1 MYAMKRTSLFLDV
14 RTLRALKAAAER
26 RNVSVAS
33 LVREAVVQYLSAP
46 RESNTLPSVA
56 GRFSSRK
63 KDTSA
68 RTDDFLW
75 RDPHR

>member
-1 MYAMKRTSLFLDV
+1 MKRTSLFLDNK
-14 RTLRALKAAAER
+14 TLRALKVAAER

-33 LVREAVVQYLSAP
+33 LVREAVAHYLAAP
-46 RESNTLPSVA
+46 QSTGTLPSIA
-56 GRFSSRK
+56 GRFSSGK
-63 KDTSA
+63 KDTSS

>member
-1 MYAMKRTSLFLDV
+1 MKRTSLFLDAG
-14 RTLRALKAAAER
+14 TLRALKAAADR

-33 LVREAVVQYLSAP
+33 LVREAVVQYLAAP
-46 RESNTLPSVA
+46 AGGNALPSIA
-56 GRFSSRK
+56 GRFSSKK
-63 KDTSA
+63 KDTAS